1 LRDNIKTN
9 LKFNLSI
16 FDDSCGWKPSIG
28 LKRHRAVPYL
38 KNLLAEE
45 FLIYLD
51 DTNRKGEKEV
61 MSLWNQKY
69 KLRFERINN
78 TAVVCI
84 NGNKLNTI
92 L

>member
-1 LRDNIKTN
+1 LRDNFKTN
-9 LKFNLSI
+9 LKFNFS
-16 FDDSCGWKPSIG
+16 
-28 LKRHRAVPYL
+28 
-38 KNLLAEE
+38 
-45 FLIYLD
+45 IYLD

-61 MSLWNQKY
+61 MSLWDQKY

-78 TAVVCI
+78 TAVFCS